1 MLGRM
6 RAGGLGSRK
15 GGEDEE
21 DGREMRREG
30 ARQGWRMLCPGLT
43 SLGRWEFLA
52 SSSVSPVPSS
62 WRGNHRKAGEAAA
75 GTRAAAAAAA
85 SGRGAVPPA
94 PPASPGLRLTRGWKR
109 SRSPLPPP
117 APRPALARAAA
128 ARIAAR
134 GGGRCAGAAA
144 RSLARPRGPRGSAG
158 QREAPG
164 GMARARTA

>member
-1 MLGRM
+1 M
-6 RAGGLGSRK
+6 K
-15 GGEDEE
+15 
-21 DGREMRREG
+21 RREG

-134 GGGRCAGAAA
+134 GGGQCAGAAA